1 MSNIILLKRKTT
13 TGAPSPASLQTGEAC
28 YVLPDKTLYIK
39 NDDATVTAINTA
51 GGGNSRTVLTL
62 GAAFA
67 STAAARASVTGMS
80 FAVTAGKKYGIK
92 LVGSY
97 QTAALTT
104 GGSIGFVLTSG
115 TGTIVGFVA
124 MAVSQSTSATDVTA
138 TIRSIS
144 SSNTLA
150 GSFITSTA
158 VGAVNSPHYFTGDL
172 LFDCLTTGVFQLQFA
187 TEVAASSAQI
197 NAGAVMIIEVLN

>member
-28 YVLPDKTLYIK
+28 YVLPDKKLYVK
-39 NDDATVTAINTA
+39 NDDATVTEINTA
-51 GGGNSRTVLTL
+51 GGGSSRTVLTL
-62 GAAFA
+62 GSAFA
-67 STAAARASVTGMS
+67 STVVNRVGVTGMS
-80 FAVTAGKKYGIK
+80 FAVTAGKKYEIK

-115 TGTIVGFVA
+115 SGNIIGFIT
-124 MAVSQSTSATDVTA
+124 MSISQTSAASDLTT
-138 TIRSIS
+138 TIRAIS
-144 SSNTLA
+144 SSNALA
-150 GSFITSTA
+150 GSFMTSTG
-158 VGAVNSPHYFTGDL
+158 VTVINSPHYFNGEL
-172 LFDCLTTGVFQLQFA
+172 LFDCLTTGVLQLQFA

-197 NAGAVMIIEVLN
+197 NAGAVMIVDVLN

>member
-39 NDDATVTAINTA
+39 NGDATVTAINTA

-62 GAAFA
+62 GVAFA
-67 STAAARASVTGMS
+67 STAAARANVTGMS
-80 FAVTAGKKYGIK
+80 FAVTTGKKYGIK

-124 MAVSQSTSATDVTA
+124 MAVSQATVATDLTT
-138 TIRSIS
+138 TIRAIS

-158 VGAVNSPHYFTGDL
+158 VSVINSPHYFNGEL
-172 LFDCLTTGVFQLQFA
+172 IFDCLTTGVLQLQFA